1 MKLASPEATMS
12 GDDRTARA
20 RIERTEKFRFDVSFP
35 DIPGAAR
42 VAVDEPPPLG
52 DATGP
57 NPAALLAAALGSCLS
72 ASLVFCLKKAR
83 IEPEGVTADVTARIV
98 RNDRGRYRIGD
109 VDVSLALALPNGA
122 SGAERCQEI
131 FEDFCIVTESVRH
144 GIPVN
149 VRLTQQPDRARQT
162 PAA

>member
-1 MKLASPEATMS
+1 
-12 GDDRTARA
+12 
-20 RIERTEKFRFDVSFP
+20 V
-35 DIPGAAR
+35 
-42 VAVDEPPPLG
+42 VDETSPLG
-52 DATGP
+52 DDTGP

-72 ASLVFCLKKAR
+72 ASLVFCLRKAR

-109 VDVSLALALPNGA
+109 VDVELALSLPDGVQG
-122 SGAERCQEI
+122 SERCQQI

-144 GIPVN
+144 GIPVS
-149 VRLTQQPDRARQT
+149 VRVTKDEPAVHRAS

>member
-1 MKLASPEATMS
+1 MS

-20 RIERTEKFRFDVSFP
+20 HIERTEKFRFDVSFP
-35 DIPGAAR
+35 DIPGAADI
-42 VAVDEPPPLG
+42 AVDEAPPLG
-52 DATGP
+52 DGTGP

-72 ASLVFCLKKAR
+72 ASLVFCLRKAR
-83 IEPEGVTADVTARIV
+83 IEPAHVTADVTARIV
-98 RNDRGRYRIGD
+98 RNDRGRFRIGD
-109 VDVSLALALPNGA
+109 VDVDLALSLPDAAPDAG
-122 SGAERCQEI
+122 RCQQI

-149 VRLTQQPDRARQT
+149 VRVSQQQPDSARDA